1 MSSDSDND
9 RPQSSED
16 SSEDTTTLLG
26 ENERLKK
33 ELSEKEELI
42 RTQTAKVSEL
52 EKELQELRLQAVS
65 PTSSPSNQGSEK
77 TPAKSPPSSIQSQGS
92 LTAKEL
98 FPDSAKGEDGNTGE
112 GHKSMTVPQKLELMV
127 GKVENITKEV
137 TKLKKVN
144 EQLKKRV
151 ELA

>member
-42 RTQTAKVSEL
+42 RTQTAKVGIKACMKQYHQVYRSHSDAHNVTHANL
-52 EKELQELRLQAVS
+52 KMVYC
-65 PTSSPSNQGSEK
+65 
-77 TPAKSPPSSIQSQGS
+77 
-92 LTAKEL
+92 
-98 FPDSAKGEDGNTGE
+98 
-112 GHKSMTVPQKLELMV
+112 KLLH
-127 GKVENITKEV
+127 
-137 TKLKKVN
+137 
-144 EQLKKRV
+144 
-151 ELA
+151 